1 MKEVRFDQE
10 RENRQVLL
18 SLANSIQERDI
29 VTYEHSRRVATY
41 AQRLARY
48 LGWSRRDARDLA
60 LASLV
65 HDLGKTWIGNDI
77 LLKSK
82 ALSDEERRT
91 IERHPVIGA
100 RILIGCD
107 VHPFYVET
115 VLYHHEA
122 WDGRGY
128 PTGLRG
134 EEIPLSARILT
145 VADVY
150 DVLTSQRP
158 YSTPMSKEAARERIL
173 LGSSRS
179 FDPTIVRAFLYLLD
193 SQPNFTLPERFCAIP
208 TRPPAGILPHAPVGS
223 SAELAEQLR
232 RLEDGVS
239 ILHPEIDVNEAST
252 STLRFMHRNPFLAS
266 I

>member
-1 MKEVRFDQE
+1 MNITVATKQFSAHRDGKLAGRIVHLDQE
-10 RENRQVLL
+10 RDNRQVLL
-18 SLANSIQERDI
+18 SFANSIRERDI

-60 LASLV
+60 LAALV
-65 HDLGKTWIGNDI
+65 HDLGKTWIANDI
-77 LLKSK
+77 LLK
-82 ALSDEERRT
+82 ADVLSAEERRT
-91 IERHPVIGA
+91 MERHPVIGA

-128 PTGLRG
+128 PSGLKG

-150 DVLTSQRP
+150 DVITSQRP
-158 YSTPMSKEAARERIL
+158 YKAALSEDAARERL
-173 LGSSRS
+173 LIGSAAS
-179 FDPTIVRAFLYLLD
+179 FDPMIVHAFLNLLD
-193 SQPNFTLPERFCAIP
+193 AQPDFTLPQRICPLP
-208 TRPPAGILPHAPVGS
+208 TPSNLQVVRA
-223 SAELAEQLR
+223 
-232 RLEDGVS
+232 
-239 ILHPEIDVNEAST
+239 
-252 STLRFMHRNPFLAS
+252 
-266 I
+266 

>member
-1 MKEVRFDQE
+1 MGIRRFDQE
-10 RENRQVLL
+10 KENRQVLL
-18 SLANSIQERDI
+18 SFAKSIQERDI

-48 LGWSRRDARDLA
+48 LGWSRSEARDLA
-60 LASLV
+60 LAALV
-65 HDLGKTWIGNDI
+65 HDLGKTWIANDI
-77 LLKSK
+77 LMKS
-82 ALSDEERRT
+82 AGLSDEERRT
-91 IERHPVIGA
+91 MERHPIIGA

-128 PTGLRG
+128 PTGLKG

-158 YSTPMSKEAARERIL
+158 YKVALSEEAARERL
-173 LGSSRS
+173 MLGAGRS
-179 FDPTIVRAFLYLLD
+179 FDPMVVRAFVYLLD
-193 SQPNFTLPERFCAIP
+193 THPNFRLSERLCAIP
-208 TRPPAGILPHAPVGS
+208 EATKRKFR
-223 SAELAEQLR
+223 SANVMGA
-232 RLEDGVS
+232 
-239 ILHPEIDVNEAST
+239 
-252 STLRFMHRNPFLAS
+252 
-266 I
+266 

>member
-1 MKEVRFDQE
+1 MGTVQYNKE
-10 RENRQVLL
+10 REHKQVIH
-18 SLANSIQERDI
+18 SFAKSIQERDI

-48 LGWSRRDARDLA
+48 LGWSRREARDLA

-77 LLKSK
+77 LLKSDK
-82 ALSDEERRT
+82 LSDEERRQM
-91 IERHPVIGA
+91 ERHPIIGA

-122 WDGRGY
+122 WDGHGY
-128 PTGLRG
+128 PTGLKG

-145 VADVY
+145 VADVF

-158 YSTPMSKEAARERIL
+158 YKVAMSLDAARDRL
-173 LGSSRS
+173 LQGSARS
-179 FDPTIVRAFLYLLD
+179 FDPMIIQAFLNLLD
-193 SQPNFTLPERFCAIP
+193 EYPDFTLPQQSNTIAPLDADAQDAIN
-208 TRPPAGILPHAPVGS
+208 RISAQPPLIDA
-223 SAELAEQLR
+223 
-232 RLEDGVS
+232 
-239 ILHPEIDVNEAST
+239 LHP
-252 STLRFMHRNPFLAS
+252 R
-266 I
+266 